1 MTPKSVLKFAIAAV
15 VVLALAIIGIV
26 ALQRRINDAT
36 FDTTNIPP
44 ELVTGITT
52 SFTPAN
58 PTPSPSAA
66 VKPAK
71 EATPKPF
78 VSEDWRVWGGAQRD
92 FRATTVGI
100 FKPGTEKLANPP
112 KKLWERPLGDGY
124 SAIAIEDRR
133 LYTAYRRDAN
143 DVIVALDA
151 NTGNP
156 IWEFTYA
163 APFENQYSSGA
174 GPGPY
179 AMPQIIGD
187 RVVTASGIG
196 QIHSLNK
203 SDGKRVW
210 SLDLYKD
217 YGATRLGFGYSSH
230 ALPYKDSLI
239 IAAGGSSHGVL
250 KVRQSDGSVIWSKHK
265 LENAHSSPLLINVE
279 GQPQVALLLAQEVI
293 GLDPEGGDILWRHPH
308 PTQNGLAI
316 STPVWAD
323 GNLLFISTAY
333 SGGARALQLTR
344 NGDKTEVR
352 ELWHNPRIQSHFGS
366 AILQGGYVYL
376 SSGQS
381 AGVLTAVELQT
392 GRIAW
397 QVRDFVKAQLVS
409 ADGRLLILDEE
420 GNFGVGLATPE
431 GFQNQGQWP
440 LLSRTAWSPPTVV
453 GHRLYVR
460 DRKVIMALE
469 FGTLHG

>member
-1 MTPKSVLKFAIAAV
+1 MKKAILGGLILV
-15 VVLALAIIGIV
+15 VVALAAWFFV
-26 ALQRRINDAT
+26 KSRRNGAT

-44 ELVTGITT
+44 ELVTGVTT
-52 SFTPAN
+52 SFTPVN
-58 PTPSPSAA
+58 SSPSPSPSPSSSAS

-71 EATPKPF
+71 EATPKP
-78 VSEDWRVWGGAQRD
+78 VTTEGWRMWGGAQRD
-92 FRATTVGI
+92 FRATSVGL
-100 FKPGTEKLANPP
+100 FKPGGEKLANPP
-112 KKLWERPLGDGY
+112 KKIWERQLGDGY
-124 SAIAIEDRR
+124 AAIAMEDKT
-133 LYTAYRRDAN
+133 LYTAYRRDAT
-143 DVIVALDA
+143 DVIAALDA

-156 IWEFTYA
+156 VWEFTYA
-163 APFENQYSSGA
+163 APFKNSYSEGA

-179 AMPQIIGD
+179 AMPQVIGD

-239 IAAGGSSHGVL
+239 LAAGGSNHGVL
-250 KVRQSDGSVIWSKHK
+250 KVRQSDGGVIWSKHS
-265 LENAHSSPLLINVE
+265 LENAHSSPLLINVD
-279 GQPQVALLLAQEVI
+279 GQPQVVLLLAQEVI
-293 GLDPEGGDILWRHPH
+293 GFDPEGGDILWRHPH
-308 PTQNGLAI
+308 ATQNGLAI
-316 STPVWAD
+316 STPVWGE
-323 GNLLFISTAY
+323 GNVLFISTAY

-344 NGDKTEVR
+344 NGDKTDVR

-381 AGVLTAVELQT
+381 AGILTAVELQT

-453 GHRLYVR
+453 GNRMYVR

-469 FGTLHG
+469 FSNT